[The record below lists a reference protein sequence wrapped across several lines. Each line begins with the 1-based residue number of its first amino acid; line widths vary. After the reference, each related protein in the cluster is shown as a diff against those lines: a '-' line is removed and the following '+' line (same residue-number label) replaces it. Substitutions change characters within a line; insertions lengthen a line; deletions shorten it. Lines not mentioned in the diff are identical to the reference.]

1 MTWRYAL
8 YPCTPAQPLAGVLD
22 SLEEKCTVHSLHGA
36 IQGDIP
42 RPRLDYPQ
50 YRWRKAFC
58 PACPRHICSPA
69 SQTRP
74 HGSLHPTRRCGPSG
88 WPKLALPKGF
98 TPPPPSFVLPLR
110 HDSHIAK
117 TDEYHPHPQGLLS
130 TRRAKPETSCMA
142 QRKRAGLIT
151 RRSLDRNELQL
162 SLFFCIYLCF
172 LLLGPSPP
180 PPHAVL
186 YFLRMAVISLTDAC
200 WRPLLAPRA
209 AV

>member
-1 MTWRYAL
+1 MLSVLVPLLSRSPAFWIVWKKMYCPQSPLVPFTVTFPGLAL
-8 YPCTPAQPLAGVLD
+8 I
-22 SLEEKCTVHSLHGA
+22 VHSTARARLSVLHVTG
-36 IQGDIP
+36 IS
-42 RPRLDYPQ
+42 
-50 YRWRKAFC
+50 
-58 PACPRHICSPA
+58 CSPA

-162 SLFFCIYLCF
+162 GLFFCIYLSF
-172 LLLGPSPP
+172 FSSLVSHPP
-180 PPHAVL
+180 PPHPVL
-186 YFLRMAVISLTDAC
+186 CFLRMAVISLTDAC